1 MRDRS
6 PRAILSDIWR
16 SRELL
21 FQLTRRDVAIR
32 YKQALMGFAWAVL
45 TPAFAV
51 LAGLVIRLA
60 FAAQANQE
68 LAPGA
73 LGGVA
78 VKALGWTFFS
88 GAIGFATAS
97 LLANVALI
105 TKIYFPREVL
115 PLSAVAAQGFD
126 SALGALVLT
135 PVLPFLGA
143 TLSPALLWVPLLLLL
158 LVGFTAAAALFLS
171 SANLFYRDVK
181 YLVQV
186 ALTFGVL
193 VTPVFFEPGMVGDRL
208 GRLLMLNPIAPILE
222 GLRITIIEGVSL
234 HHPGGPGTVWHPA
247 WLLYSLLW
255 AGPGLLLAA
264 RGFRRSAARFAEF
277 A

>member
-1 MRDRS
+1 MEVWG
-6 PRAILSDIWR
+6 A
-16 SRELL
+16 RELL
-21 FQLTRRDVAIR
+21 MQLTRRDISIR
-32 YKQALMGFAWAVL
+32 YKQAMMGFAWAVL

-51 LAGLVIRLA
+51 AAGLVIRLA
-60 FAAQANQE
+60 FAAQAGQQ
-68 LAPGA
+68 LAPA
-73 LGGVA
+73 ELGGVA
-78 VKALGWTFFS
+78 IKAIPWTFFS
-88 GAIGFATAS
+88 GSLGFATAS

-115 PLSAVAAQGFD
+115 PLSAVMAQGFD
-126 SALGALVLT
+126 SALGLLVLL

-143 TLSPALLWVPLLLLL
+143 KLSFALLWVPVL
-158 LVGFTAAAALFLS
+158 LVILVCFTAAAALFLS

-193 VTPVFFEPGMVGDRL
+193 VTPVFFEPAMVGERI

-222 GLRITIIEGVSL
+222 GLRLAVIQGHPL
-234 HHPGGPGTVWHPA
+234 HRPDGVWHPG
-247 WLLYSLLW
+247 WLLYSALW
-255 AGPGLLLAA
+255 AGPGLALAV
-264 RGFRRSAARFAEF
+264 RSFRKSASRFAEF